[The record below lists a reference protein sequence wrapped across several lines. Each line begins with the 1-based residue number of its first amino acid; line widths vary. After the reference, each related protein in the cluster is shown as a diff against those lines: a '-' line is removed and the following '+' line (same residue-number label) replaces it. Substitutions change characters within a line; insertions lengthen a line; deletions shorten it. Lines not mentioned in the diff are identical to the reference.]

1 MLKVRPAKSEEV
13 QELARIGLA
22 SWRKGI
28 LPLVAADVVSRIEKD
43 NPFIPFLEEQ
53 GGNIL
58 VAETDGALAGLG
70 ASEHGD
76 NHISDIWVAPEHEG
90 KGVGSALIA
99 ALEEQFRARGF
110 AEATI
115 RVSADNTRALG
126 LYRHLGYHETWRGF
140 DHDPILHAKLE
151 KVSLAKA
158 IRPYGPVPLLGQ

>member
-1 MLKVRPAKSEEV
+1 MIKVRPAKKEEI
-13 QELARIGLA
+13 QELAKIGLA

-28 LPLVAADVVSRIEKD
+28 LPLVTAEVVSRIEKD
-43 NPFIPFLEEQ
+43 NPFIPFLKEH

-58 VAETDGALAGLG
+58 VAEADGTLAGLG

-99 ALEEQFRARGF
+99 ALEEQFMARGF
-110 AEATI
+110 IEATI

-126 LYRHLGYHETWRGF
+126 LYLRLGYRDTWRGS
-140 DHDPILHAKLE
+140 DHDPILDMTLE
-151 KVSLAKA
+151 KVELSKRLRA
-158 IRPYGPVPLLGQ
+158 

>member
-1 MLKVRPAKSEEV
+1 MLKVRPARSEEL

-22 SWRKGI
+22 SWRNGI
-28 LPLVAADVVSRIEKD
+28 LPLVTDDIVSRVEKY

-58 VAETDGALAGLG
+58 VVETDGVLAGIG
-70 ASEHGD
+70 AAEHGD
-76 NHISDIWVAPEHEG
+76 NHISDIWVAPQHEG

-115 RVSADNTRALG
+115 GLLPVSWT
-126 LYRHLGYHETWRGF
+126 
-140 DHDPILHAKLE
+140 P
-151 KVSLAKA
+151 S
-158 IRPYGPVPLLGQ
+158 